1 MTTDLR
7 DLVAAEDLSQ
17 ARTRPEWLASL
28 GPPKQNRLG
37 DDVLATVVHSE
48 GDRAELRLV
57 TELPGPP
64 PESTARAGCG
74 LILFGDLYDR
84 DELAMSVGIGPAD
97 RMSSAELA
105 LEAYL
110 ARGEAIL
117 KQIKGVFTLII
128 WDPRRDLLLCARDRM
143 GIYPLFYSETGPDV
157 VISTSVRA
165 LLRYAG
171 VSREINRA
179 ALADRLCGRFFNK
192 EETALAG
199 VQRVPAAHVLR
210 IDRGNREVTEY
221 WNPAPEGELNW
232 ETGDIVEKFD
242 AALGRAVDRCLTPGR
257 TGIFLSGGLDS
268 VSIAALALDPKQLED
283 RQRPLALSLIFPH
296 RDCNEELVQRGV
308 GQDLGLEHLFVTF
321 REAVGDTGLLAAALR
336 ATSTL
341 PLPMLNPW
349 MPAYEY
355 LGWKGAQH
363 DCTSI
368 LNGAGGDEWLGV
380 SPFLAGDL
388 IRRGDMRGLYHL
400 YASQRRSYST
410 SPVAVLRKVI
420 WKFGLR
426 PILTGSAAGVLRRT
440 APGIL
445 LANKRRFIR
454 NTTPDWVAPDP
465 ALRQRIDRRA
475 EAFIEDPRLGSFY
488 VREMQIALGH
498 ELRSMEAEDT
508 FEMGR
513 RLGVKIGSPYWDAD
527 LIALLYRV
535 HPEVLNR
542 DARSKG
548 LVREAIARRFPHL
561 GFRGQKKIL
570 AGHYFAETVYS
581 QWPGAWESLGG
592 VPALEGLGIV
602 DSSRLQKFVD
612 KLLVS
617 GKPRGSF
624 LIRDVLNLESW
635 ARQYT

>member
-7 DLVAAEDLSQ
+7 DFETADDLSH
-17 ARTRPEWLASL
+17 ARTQPEWMATL
-28 GPPKQNRLG
+28 GPRKQNLLG
-37 DDVLATVVHSE
+37 DAVVATVVHSE
-48 GDRAELRLV
+48 GDRAELRMV
-57 TELPGPP
+57 TEVPGV
-64 PESTARAGCG
+64 PETAARAGCG
-74 LILFGDLYDR
+74 LVFFGDLYDR
-84 DELAMSVGIGPAD
+84 DELAMSIGIGSAE
-97 RMSSAELA
+97 RMSSAELT

-117 KQIKGVFTLII
+117 KQIKGVFTLIV

-157 VISTSVRA
+157 VVSSSARA

-179 ALADRLCGRFFNK
+179 ALADRLCGRFYNTQ
-192 EETALAG
+192 ETALAA
-199 VQRVPAAHVLR
+199 VRRVPAAHVLR
-210 IDRGNREVTEY
+210 IERGKREVPEY
-221 WNPAPEGELNW
+221 WNPAPEGDLSW

-242 AALGRAVDRCLTPGR
+242 AALDRAVDRCLTPGR

-268 VSIAALALDPKQLED
+268 VSIAALALDPKQLQD

-296 RDCNEELVQRGV
+296 RDCNEELVQRSV

-321 REAVGDTGLLAAALR
+321 REAVGDTGLFAAALQ

-341 PLPMLNPW
+341 ALPMLNPW

-363 DCTSI
+363 GCTSI

-388 IRRGDMRGLYHL
+388 MRRGDIRGLFHL
-400 YASQRRSYST
+400 YTSQRRSYST
-410 SPVAVLRKVI
+410 SPVAVLRKVL
-420 WKFGLR
+420 WKFGMR
-426 PILTGSAAGVLRRT
+426 PILTGATAGVLRRT

-445 LANKRRFIR
+445 RANKRRFIL
-454 NTTPDWVAPDP
+454 NTTPDWVAPDS

-475 EAFIEDPRLGSFY
+475 EKFIEDPRLGSFY

-513 RLGVKIGSPYWDAD
+513 RLGVRVGSPYWDAD
-527 LIALLYRV
+527 LIALLYRI
-535 HPEVLNR
+535 HPEALNR
-542 DARSKG
+542 GARSKG
-548 LVREAIARRFPHL
+548 LVRESVARRFPHL

-570 AGHYFAETVYS
+570 AGSYFAETVYS

-602 DSSRLQKFVD
+602 DSGRLQTFAN